1 MIEIHWTVALAMSFC
16 SMLGVL
22 QMYGRRIDSF
32 FKRVVD
38 NMLRVGKGS
47 MKASSY
53 SQQRTESELYQVG
66 HQERKYEFGDYIR
79 QQSKRNDKL

>member
-1 MIEIHWTVALAMSFC
+1 MIEIHWTVALVMSFC

>member
-1 MIEIHWTVALAMSFC
+1 MIEIHWTVALAMSLG

-22 QMYGRRIDSF
+22 KMYSQRIDRF
-32 FKRVVD
+32 FKRIAEQ
-38 NMLRVGKGS
+38 MFKVGRGS

-53 SQQRTESELYQVG
+53 SQQRTETELYQIG

-79 QQSKRNDKL
+79 QQSRRKEDQ

>member
-38 NMLRVGKGS
+38 NMLRVYESVKLLAAAHGKRALSG
-47 MKASSY
+47 
-53 SQQRTESELYQVG
+53 RTS
-66 HQERKYEFGDYIR
+66 RK
-79 QQSKRNDKL
+79 KV

>member
-22 QMYGRRIDSF
+22 QMYGRRIDRF
-32 FKRVVD
+32 FKRVVE

-53 SQQRTESELYQVG
+53 SQQRTETELYQIG

-79 QQSKRNDKL
+79 QQSRRKEDD